1 MKKVFLIILVLCSTF
16 SVVAQQYDTAV
27 SPLKGEKWW
36 EWFGCVSLV
45 NAFGSTTEWYDL
57 GRKNLNNRVVP
68 LPLSSEGR
76 YIWSEQPFSFS
87 IAE

>member
-36 EWFGCVSLV
+36 GGCV
-45 NAFGSTTEWYDL
+45 G
-57 GRKNLNNRVVP
+57 
-68 LPLSSEGR
+68 
-76 YIWSEQPFSFS
+76 
-87 IAE
+87 

>member
-36 EWFGCVSLV
+36 VAKCLLV
-45 NAFGSTTEWYDL
+45 QQQSGTIW
-57 GRKNLNNRVVP
+57 
-68 LPLSSEGR
+68 EGR
-76 YIWSEQPFSFS
+76 T
-87 IAE
+87 